1 MNGYIKLYRQF
12 TKWEWYDDAN
22 TMRLFLHFLLN
33 ANHEPNKWHGIEIK
47 SGQLL
52 TGRLKLARA
61 LKLSEREIRTA
72 LEHLKT
78 TNEITVKSTSQY
90 SIITINNWNL
100 FQQSSQ
106 QNDQPTTNDRPTTD
120 QPTTTN
126 KNDKND
132 KNDKKYIIYG
142 SFKNVKLTEKEYNRL
157 VNELGEENVK
167 RIIEFYS
174 SYKEEKGYKTKSDN
188 LSIRRWAIDACYKKG
203 LIKKIDDNYGGF

>member
-106 QNDQPTTNDRPTTD
+106 QNDQRPTNDRPTND
-120 QPTTTN
+120 RPTTTN
-126 KNDKND
+126 KNDENN
-132 KNDKKYIIYG
+132 KNDKKYTYG
-142 SFKNVKLTEKEYNRL
+142 SRKNIKLTKEEYSRFI
-157 VNELGEENVK
+157 EEFGEENTNKV
-167 RIIEFYS
+167 IEYLS
-174 SYKEEKGYKTKSDN
+174 AYKEEKGYKTKSDN
-188 LSIRRWAIDACYKKG
+188 LTIRRWVLDACG
-203 LIKKIDDNYGGF
+203 IKKIDTNYGGF